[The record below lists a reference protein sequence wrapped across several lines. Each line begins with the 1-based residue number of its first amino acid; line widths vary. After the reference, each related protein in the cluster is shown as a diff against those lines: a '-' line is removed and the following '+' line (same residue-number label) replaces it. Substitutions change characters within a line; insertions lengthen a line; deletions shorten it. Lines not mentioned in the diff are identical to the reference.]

1 MKKISTTGTV
11 YSVDLPK
18 GIQIIDVGFGNSY
31 CVMIAQDG
39 SVYEFNNQIKGMKKI
54 NIKNGMKAVVGHVHY
69 LVLTRDGMVY
79 SKGDGLCLGLGE
91 TSTAT
96 TPTMIPYFQENNVKI
111 VDIKA
116 GVSHSYFLTEDGDYY
131 ACGRNTSKQLGLSE
145 IKSFN
150 VPTQLK
156 GKKIKEIFSNNYS
169 YGIFFKDEKDQ
180 VWGHGEQVVNRKKNY
195 SALEIFK
202 DKKIVK
208 AAPGYQKLL
217 LLVKGKDAKDNK
229 EKNFVYF
236 ETRNGEPTL
245 WPQLTKEN
253 VIDVDFGCHQCLM
266 LTKDGRV
273 LASSSAPKNYK
284 TVRLPTIPKHLT
296 WKIVCGSWDS
306 VVFPIADTNTLILDM
321 KEFQDSGLFADLEIL
336 DQKVHS
342 SILKWRTGKEGTDA
356 IEILKTFSEK
366 HINQFLDWCY
376 LCDASNIKLLQEVA
390 KAFDLQ
396 IDPKK
401 TLDDFF
407 LELYSDEDS
416 KDFEILVKDVEENNE
431 ELVAIPVHKWVIQA
445 RSGLF
450 REMFQNINEEKNQVK
465 DFSELGPDSME
476 IFIKFLYTN
485 TVELTADH
493 VPEFVLQDLE
503 IVPEYYKLNEKEIF
517 SEQIQELKKLNNMN

>member
-1 MKKISTTGTV
+1 MNQSSEKQLMKKISTTGTV

-18 GIQIIDVGFGNSY
+18 GIRIIDVGFGNSY

-39 SVYEFNNQIKGMKKI
+39 SVYEFNSQIKGMKKI

-131 ACGRNTSKQLGLSE
+131 ACGQ
-145 IKSFN
+145 
-150 VPTQLK
+150 
-156 GKKIKEIFSNNYS
+156 IFSKSYS
-169 YGIFFKDEKDQ
+169 YGIFFKGEKDQ

-195 SALEIFK
+195 STLEIFK

-208 AAPGYQKLL
+208 VAPGYQKLL

-273 LASSSAPKNYK
+273 LASGSAPKNYK
-284 TVRLPTIPKHLT
+284 TVRLPTIPKYLT

-356 IEILKTFSEK
+356 TEILKTFSEK

-376 LCDASNIKLLQEVA
+376 LCDATNIKLLQEVA
-390 KAFDLQ
+390 KAFD
-396 IDPKK
+396 
-401 TLDDFF
+401 F
-407 LELYSDEDS
+407 DEDS
-416 KDFEILVKDVEENNE
+416 KDFEILVKDDDEINE
-431 ELVAIPVHKWVIQA
+431 ELIAIPVHKWVIQA

-517 SEQIQELKKLNNMN
+517 SEQIH